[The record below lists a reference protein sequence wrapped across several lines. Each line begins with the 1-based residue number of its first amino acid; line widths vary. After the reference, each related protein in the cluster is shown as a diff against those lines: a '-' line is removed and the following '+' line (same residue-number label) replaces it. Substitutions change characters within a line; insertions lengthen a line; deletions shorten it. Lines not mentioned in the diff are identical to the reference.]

1 MKSMKK
7 LLMILM
13 VVISSCYTPN
23 KANKELKK
31 AYENYPEAVATF
43 ARDKFPC
50 KETGVDTVISTEY
63 DFIEIKCPDS
73 SEQSQ
78 VIDTI
83 FLTKPTKPKTYIIY
97 KDKFIAIP
105 STTKVITK
113 VVRDST
119 CEILL
124 NKSVMDAK
132 YSKEKCDRRG
142 DYINWLLV
150 AFCLSFI
157 VNILFIT
164 TKR

>member
-1 MKSMKK
+1 MKK

-13 VVISSCYTPN
+13 VVISSCYSPN

-31 AYENYPEAVATF
+31 AYDNYPEQVAEFT
-43 ARDKFPC
+43 RDKFPC
-50 KETGVDTVISTEY
+50 KETGIDSVVNTEY

-73 SEQSQ
+73 LQQSQ

-83 FLTKPTKPKTYIIY
+83 YLTKKSKPKNYIIY
-97 KDKFIAIP
+97 KDKFVAIP
-105 STTKVITK
+105 STTKIITK

-119 CEILL
+119 FEILL

-142 DYINWLLV
+142 DYINWLLI

-157 VNILFIT
+157 ANILFIT

>member
-1 MKSMKK
+1 MKSMKR
-7 LLMILM
+7 LLMIMTVL
-13 VVISSCYTPN
+13 ISSCYTPN

-31 AYENYPEAVATF
+31 AYENYPEQVAEFT
-43 ARDKFPC
+43 RNKFPC
-50 KETGVDTVISTEY
+50 NFVTDTVMNTEY

-73 SEQSQ
+73 LQQSQ

-83 FLTKPTKPKTYIIY
+83 YLTKPTKPKTYIIY
-97 KDKFIAIP
+97 KNKFVAIP
-105 STTKVITK
+105 STTKIVTK
-113 VVRDST
+113 YIKDST

-142 DYINWLLV
+142 DYINWLLI

-157 VNILFIT
+157 ANILFIT

>member
-31 AYENYPEAVATF
+31 AYENYPEAVASF

-50 KETGVDTVISTEY
+50 KETTTDSVVNTEY

-73 SEQSQ
+73 SSQ

-97 KDKFIAIP
+97 KDKFVAIP
-105 STTKVITK
+105 STTKIITK

-142 DYINWLLV
+142 DYINWLLI

-157 VNILFIT
+157 ANILFIS

>member
-1 MKSMKK
+1 MKSMKR
-7 LLMILM
+7 LLMMLM
-13 VVISSCYTPN
+13 VVISSCYSPN

-31 AYENYPEAVATF
+31 AYDNYPEQVAEFT
-43 ARDKFPC
+43 RNKFPC
-50 KETGVDTVISTEY
+50 NFVTDTVMNTEY

-73 SEQSQ
+73 LQQSQ
-78 VIDTI
+78 ITDTI
-83 FLTKPTKPKTYIIY
+83 YLTKPTKPKTYIIY
-97 KDKFIAIP
+97 KKKFVAIP
-105 STTKVITK
+105 STTKIVTK
-113 VVRDST
+113 YVKDST

-142 DYINWLLV
+142 DYINWLLI

-157 VNILFIT
+157 ANILFIT

>member
-7 LLMILM
+7 LLMILT
-13 VVISSCYTPN
+13 VLISSCYTPN

-31 AYENYPEAVATF
+31 AYKNYPEEVAQFT
-43 ARDKFPC
+43 RDKFPC
-50 KETGVDTVISTEY
+50 KETGVDTIVRTEY

-73 SEQSQ
+73 LENGQ

-83 FLTKPTKPKTYIIY
+83 YLTKPTKPKTYIIY
-97 KDKFIAIP
+97 KDKFVAIP
-105 STTKVITK
+105 STTKIITK
-113 VVRDST
+113 LVRDST

-124 NKSVMDAK
+124 NKSVMDGR

-142 DYINWLLV
+142 DYINWLLI

-157 VNILFIT
+157 ANILFIT
-164 TKR
+164 TKK